1 LSEHNAHH
9 GGECLMSKRIF
20 FVISAVIIV
29 MMLVRIAQTGKVPA
43 KTPDHVS
50 APPTHPVPEAAP
62 SNAEVAADAPAEAPA
77 EPAAPATIEDAPAA
91 PSTAAPILTGNL
103 YQCQDPT
110 GKMTVGKEPCTGGAQ
125 TIKVIPYSVQAG
137 SNVIIPIDAPA
148 TGAPQY
154 AAPVPPSAAEVA
166 RNNCVE
172 AKQYLQSE
180 EQRLGFQLTIDQL
193 RALNDR
199 VYEACKGQ

>member
-1 LSEHNAHH
+1 M
-9 GGECLMSKRIF
+9 GKRIF

-43 KTPDHVS
+43 KTPDHVI
-50 APPTHPVPEAAP
+50 ATPTHLAPAAAP
-62 SNAEVAADAPAEAPA
+62 SDADAAADAPAEALA
-77 EPAAPATIEDAPAA
+77 EPATPATIEDAPAA

-125 TIKVIPYSVQAG
+125 TIKVLPYSVQAG

-148 TGAPQY
+148 AGAPQY
-154 AAPVPPSAAEVA
+154 AAPPSAAEVA

-172 AKQYLQSE
+172 AKQYLKSE